1 MHYFALEYFDF
12 IRRSVRDYLFLTC
25 FFTAGSASSVQ
36 DSQID
41 KMLFVEI
48 TQNLVVPVQLVS
60 LTILVILRLTS
71 ITIICAF
78 IIIRVNCV
86 TFITI
91 ITITTLIIVI
101 IAFVSVI
108 ITLLIQV
115 WSINT
120 FVDLTM
126 AAILLDQNM
135 IQSKM

>member
-1 MHYFALEYFDF
+1 
-12 IRRSVRDYLFLTC
+12 
-25 FFTAGSASSVQ
+25 
-36 DSQID
+36 
-41 KMLFVEI
+41 MLFVEI

-60 LTILVILRLTS
+60 LTILIFLRPTS

-120 FVDLTM
+120 FVDLTA

>member
-1 MHYFALEYFDF
+1 
-12 IRRSVRDYLFLTC
+12 
-25 FFTAGSASSVQ
+25 
-36 DSQID
+36 
-41 KMLFVEI
+41 MLFVEI

-60 LTILVILRLTS
+60 LTILVILRPTS

-91 ITITTLIIVI
+91 ITINTLIIVI

-120 FVDLTM
+120 FVDLT
-126 AAILLDQNM
+126 AAAVLQDQSQRVNKINK